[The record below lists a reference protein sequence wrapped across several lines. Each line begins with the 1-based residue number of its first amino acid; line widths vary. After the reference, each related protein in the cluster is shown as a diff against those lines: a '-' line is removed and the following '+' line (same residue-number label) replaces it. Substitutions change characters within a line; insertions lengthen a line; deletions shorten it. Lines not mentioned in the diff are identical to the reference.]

1 MAHVTSWTLLSGEV
15 AIVLRDRALIHGR
28 TKVRRIAEVFRKG
41 VVSEKTQTV
50 GVPAAYV
57 HISRVIPALGR
68 VFQQVNRAYREGLAL
83 NDSVCA
89 AGNQH
94 RVGDEAQRLEGAPRA
109 KRSRTW
115 RRIIDQVGALQVET
129 AGSEIADFEC
139 SARSESLFD
148 LRVPLLNVLG
158 GSVGIEGS
166 KAHRGSGQC
175 AFTKYGSAEIKRIRQ
190 QGSGRREVVSLL
202 RLR

>member
-1 MAHVTSWTLLSGEV
+1 MAHVTTWTLLSGEV
-15 AIVLRDRALIHGR
+15 AIVLRDRAFIHGR
-28 TKVRRIAEVFRKG
+28 TKIRSIAEIFRKG
-41 VVSEKTQTV
+41 VVSEKTQAV

-94 RVGDEAQRLEGAPRA
+94 RVWDEAQRLERAPRA

-115 RRIIDQVGALQVET
+115 RRIIDQVGELQVET

-139 SARSESLFD
+139 GGRAQTRFG
-148 LRVPLLNVLG
+148 LRVPLL
-158 GSVGIEGS
+158 
-166 KAHRGSGQC
+166 
-175 AFTKYGSAEIKRIRQ
+175 
-190 QGSGRREVVSLL
+190 
-202 RLR
+202 